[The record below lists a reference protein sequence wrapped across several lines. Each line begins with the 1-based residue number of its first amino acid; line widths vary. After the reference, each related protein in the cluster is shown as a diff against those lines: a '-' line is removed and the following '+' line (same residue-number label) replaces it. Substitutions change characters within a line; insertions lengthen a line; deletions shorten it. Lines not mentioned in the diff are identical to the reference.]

1 MFDFYDLTHLEARKE
16 IQIYFRSFF
25 GSNENFKIC
34 FRDLLTFSMYLAT
47 ISRMMGKIID
57 LKKGEEKIIPNLKN
71 VCTYFLSCVVGGFC
85 PAKLFSEAA
94 EAALDSAF
102 KPTTLTK

>member
-1 MFDFYDLTHLEARKE
+1 MDD
-16 IQIYFRSFF
+16 
-25 GSNENFKIC
+25 
-34 FRDLLTFSMYLAT
+34 
-47 ISRMMGKIID
+47 GKIIN
-57 LKKGEEKIIPNLKN
+57 LKKGEESNLKN
-71 VCTYFLSCVVGGFC
+71 VCTYFLSCVAGGFC

>member
-1 MFDFYDLTHLEARKE
+1 M
-16 IQIYFRSFF
+16 
-25 GSNENFKIC
+25 
-34 FRDLLTFSMYLAT
+34 LAT

-57 LKKGEEKIIPNLKN
+57 LKKGKEEIIPNLKN

>member
-1 MFDFYDLTHLEARKE
+1 MNFNG
-16 IQIYFRSFF
+16 QIYGGDFAKFCSLLRIYELYRS
-25 GSNENFKIC
+25 
-34 FRDLLTFSMYLAT
+34 
-47 ISRMMGKIID
+47 
-57 LKKGEEKIIPNLKN
+57 NLKN
-71 VCTYFLSCVVGGFC
+71 VCTYFLSCVAGGFC